1 MRLFGCCRWPPS
13 MGRGPCGPQS
23 LHIYSAAATPVLPDW
38 MSARHMQTL
47 PRPTL
52 FPATRPATP
61 DQLGLCLPNTGHPAI
76 PGQVVPVASYPFSSN
91 RTPSHTHTKG
101 ISKLKLCT
109 NSLNIIHLIQAKL
122 KTRTLTTPEAE
133 NTEPQRR
140 CALCFVVNVHS
151 TLVLWIKGSFEKLK
165 TDLAHPK
172 IEPSKTTNSRA
183 CSFYP
188 FLTGVT
194 AASAT
199 G

>member
-1 MRLFGCCRWPPS
+1 M
-13 MGRGPCGPQS
+13 
-23 LHIYSAAATPVLPDW
+23 AAADGRLRWDGDPAAHRAFIFIVQPPPRCSQTGCQPGTCRLCPGQPCSPPLLTSSGCVSPTQDTPLYLGKSYLW
-38 MSARHMQTL
+38 L
-47 PRPTL
+47 PTL
-52 FPATRPATP
+52 SVLTER
-61 DQLGLCLPNTGHPAI
+61 L
-76 PGQVVPVASYPFSSN
+76 
-91 RTPSHTHTKG
+91 HTHTKG

-172 IEPSKTTNSRA
+172 IEPSKTTNSRV